1 MTALAHI
8 SAARKAARALP
19 MMTAMLLLAAC
30 SSDNAGAQSAS
41 STAAPAGPAAKATL
55 LAADGSQKGTAEVV
69 ESAAGLTVSITV
81 TGLPAGTHAAH
92 VHTTGTCTAPDFASA
107 GGHWNPT
114 KHQHGKDNPQGMHMG
129 DMPNIL
135 LGADGSGTLEY
146 TIPGAKLT
154 SGDAPLLDADGAAIV
169 IHAAADDMK
178 TDPTGNAGGRLACGV
193 LSAS

>member
-1 MTALAHI
+1 MKVPT
-8 SAARKAARALP
+8 KATYALP
-19 MMTAMLLLAAC
+19 MMTALLMLGAC
-30 SSDNAGAQSAS
+30 ASDTGGAETAS
-41 STAAPAGPAAKATL
+41 SAAPVTGPSARAAL
-55 LAADGSQKGTAEVV
+55 LAADGSQKGTAAVV

-92 VHTTGTCTAPDFASA
+92 VHTTGVCTAPDFASA

-193 LSAS
+193 LTGV

>member
-1 MTALAHI
+1 MTV
-8 SAARKAARALP
+8 RTKATLALP
-19 MMTAMLLLAAC
+19 MMTAAMLMLGAC
-30 SSDNAGAQSAS
+30 SSDNKGAETAS
-41 STAAPAGPAAKATL
+41 SAVPSSPAGPSAKAVL
-55 LAADGSQKGTAEVV
+55 LAADGSQKGTAQVV
-69 ESAAGLTVSITV
+69 ETAEGLTVTVSV

-92 VHTTGTCTAPDFASA
+92 VHTTGACTAPDFASA

-146 TIPGAKLT
+146 TIPGGKLA

>member
-1 MTALAHI
+1 MMTALLMLGACASDNDGAA
-8 SAARKAARALP
+8 SAASAAP
-19 MMTAMLLLAAC
+19 
-30 SSDNAGAQSAS
+30 
-41 STAAPAGPAAKATL
+41 PAGPTARAVL
-55 LAADGSQKGTAEVV
+55 MAADGSEKGTAEVV
-69 ESAAGLTVSITV
+69 ESAAGLTVSIKV
-81 TGLPAGTHAAH
+81 MGLPAGTHAAH
-92 VHTTGTCTAPDFASA
+92 VHTTGVCTAPDFASA

-154 SGDAPLLDADGAAIV
+154 SGDAPLLDADGAAVV